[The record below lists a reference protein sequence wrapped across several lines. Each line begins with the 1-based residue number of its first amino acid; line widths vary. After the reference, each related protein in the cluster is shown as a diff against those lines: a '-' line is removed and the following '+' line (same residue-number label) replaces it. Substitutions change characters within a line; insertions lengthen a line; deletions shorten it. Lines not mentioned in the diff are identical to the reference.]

1 MGYKEAVLL
10 ALGSLRTN
18 KLRSLL
24 TLLGIIVGISSVI
37 AIMTLG
43 HAVKVQNE
51 RDMASMGINDLMV
64 SVMPKPEDDEA
75 APPANA
81 GPGQFFGVEY
91 KAPDENSKFDMESIE
106 QIKSVMGD
114 SIAGIPVYEATHGTA
129 GDAEMQ
135 TDIELRAV
143 NIDYLKL
150 NELNL
155 VQGRTLSQQDIDDRR
170 PVALVPENLIDS
182 LGLVSQ
188 DVLGKEIE
196 VETVSGASRSIV
208 VVGIYAQ
215 KQASA
220 SSLMG
225 NMDHYPVTYVPYTV
239 ADRFGSTSNERW
251 ESLSVRPA
259 QGEDLLLVKARLQ
272 GLLTQMYSKNPQ
284 FEAKVQDYKQEAEAI
299 SRFMD
304 TLSIAISAIGGIS
317 LLVGGI
323 GVMNIM
329 LVAVTERTR
338 EIGIRKALGARKRDI
353 RRQFVVES
361 MIVCLIGGLLGV
373 ALGGA
378 IGMIG
383 AKLIAVLV
391 LPPLNVVLVALLF
404 SLGIGVF
411 FGYYPAN
418 KAAKLEPIEA
428 LRYE

>member
-75 APPANA
+75 APLANA

-91 KAPDENSKFDMESIE
+91 KAPDENSKFDIESIE

-129 GDAEMQ
+129 GDAETQ

-182 LGLVSQ
+182 LGLTSQ

-383 AKLIAVLV
+383 ANLIAVLV